1 MNKTPYRERGLTF
14 ISFVMVIGLVGFS
27 ALLLLK
33 IGPIYINNYKIRSS
47 LESLKNEPEVASK
60 SKQEIMSL
68 LSKRWDVNSVDYVT
82 KDDVMITKDVGMTR
96 VQITYDVT
104 KPILGNVD
112 ALVHFNETIEVAEN

>member
-1 MNKTPYRERGLTF
+1 MSKTPSRERGLTF
-14 ISFVMVIGLVGFS
+14 ISFLMIIGLVGFS
-27 ALLLLK
+27 ALLVLK

-47 LESLKNEPEVASK
+47 LESLKSQPEIASK
-60 SKQEIMSL
+60 SKQEIMAL
-68 LSKRWDVNSVDYVT
+68 LMKRWEVNSVDYVS
-82 KDDVMITKDVGMTR
+82 KDDVMITKDVSLMK

>member
-1 MNKTPYRERGLTF
+1 MNKTPYRECGLTF
-14 ISFVMVIGLVGFS
+14 ISFVMIVGLLGFS

-47 LESLKNEPEVASK
+47 LESLKKEPEVALK
-60 SKQEIMSL
+60 SKQDILIL
-68 LSKRWDVNSVDYVT
+68 LTKRWDVNSVDYVT
-82 KDDVMITKDVGMTR
+82 KDDVMITKDVGLTK

-112 ALVHFNETIEVAEN
+112 ALVHFNETIEVAGN